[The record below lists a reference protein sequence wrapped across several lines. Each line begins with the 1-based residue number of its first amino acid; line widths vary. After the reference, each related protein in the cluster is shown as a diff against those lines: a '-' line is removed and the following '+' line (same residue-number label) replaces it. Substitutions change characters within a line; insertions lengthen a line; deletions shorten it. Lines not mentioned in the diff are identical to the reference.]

1 MRSCVRDCVHV
12 CVWQGASFYRFTAEN
27 RDEFKTMAQACYFTF
42 VTCTT
47 IGYGDMSPSTP
58 SGRIFLVVYSM
69 VGVVL
74 VGYSV
79 RQLGELLLTASE
91 APA

>member
-1 MRSCVRDCVHV
+1 
-12 CVWQGASFYRFTAEN
+12 
-27 RDEFKTMAQACYFTF
+27 MAQAVYFTF

-58 SGRIFLVVYSM
+58 GGRVFLVLYSL
-69 VGVVL
+69 GGIATLGRVVW
-74 VGYSV
+74 
-79 RQLGELLLTASE
+79 QLGELLLTASE

>member
-1 MRSCVRDCVHV
+1 MFIGR
-12 CVWQGASFYRFTAEN
+12 QGASFYRFTADN
-27 RDEFKTMAQACYFTF
+27 RDEFNTMAQAVYFTC
-42 VTCTT
+42 VTSTT

-58 SGRIFLVVYSM
+58 GGRIFLVLYS
-69 VGVVL
+69 VAGIAFW
-74 VGYSV
+74 GHTV